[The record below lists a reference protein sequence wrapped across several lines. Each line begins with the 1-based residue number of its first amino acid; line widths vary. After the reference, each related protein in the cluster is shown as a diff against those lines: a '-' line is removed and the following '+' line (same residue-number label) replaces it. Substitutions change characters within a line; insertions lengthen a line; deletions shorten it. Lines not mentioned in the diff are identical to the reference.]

1 MAVAMLPAHA
11 APWVTEAG
19 GEATVMGYV
28 SQGMGYGLRD
38 TYDSAHGVN
47 SLITTVLLEG
57 VYKPND
63 DLKFYGSLMATG
75 DWIYAARANSNSW
88 TSRQFDQSREF
99 LQFDDKYWQILRELH
114 VTWTGKNSMLRIG
127 KQVVKWGEMDG
138 QQIIDTINPVDQ
150 RRGFADVAFETSVIP
165 IWLIRAEYYPES
177 KPSWLQDLGI
187 EYVLNPNI
195 DFIPSQ
201 EGALGNNRGSIWAP
215 NVPGLGWKQI
225 NPPFC
230 PPGPPC
236 WVPGEAGLPPF
247 MTGPVVQSRLG
258 SPTSQN
264 ISKPSGSDGIQH
276 ALRIKANFG
285 ETLATVNYFY
295 GRERKFVQR
304 DVPGTTPQLETA
316 SDGTLIEHHYQEGYY
331 PRKQF
336 VGFTLT
342 RDLTPLKSYAL
353 GGVSPIV
360 RIESLY
366 SFNSTFSVGRM
377 SNGPNAPPV
386 FTYDRMDTWD
396 TGIGI
401 DWGVR
406 IPFLN
411 SRSSF
416 RISPQFFM
424 QRLMGYP
431 SDAIVVLTPGTAG
444 VERNNY
450 STSLFISTSYFN
462 DKLSPGVFWL
472 HDVNNQANF
481 YRAQLMY
488 SPTALLSFTVG
499 GMYFDGRERG
509 KSFQLFDNKDQLFAK
524 ITYKFD

>member
-1 MAVAMLPAHA
+1 
-11 APWVTEAG
+11 
-19 GEATVMGYV
+19 MGYV
-28 SQGMGYGLRD
+28 SQGVGYGLRD
-38 TYDSAHGVN
+38 TYDAQHGLN
-47 SLITTVLLEG
+47 SLMTTVLLEG
-57 VYKPND
+57 AYKPND
-63 DLKFYGSLMATG
+63 DLKYYGSLMATG

-88 TSRQFDQSREF
+88 NSRQFNQSREF
-99 LQFDDKYWQILRELH
+99 LQFDDKYWQVLREAH
-114 VTWTGKNSMLRIG
+114 VTWTGKTNMLRVG
-127 KQVVKWGEMDG
+127 KQIVKWGEMDG

-150 RRGFADVAFETSVIP
+150 RRGFGDVEFETSVIP
-165 IWLIRAEYYPES
+165 IWLLRTEYYPEA

-187 EYVLNPNI
+187 EYVLNPNV
-195 DFIPSQ
+195 DFIPTQ
-201 EGALGNNRGSIWAP
+201 ETALGNDRGNIWAP

-225 NPPFC
+225 TFC
-230 PPGPPC
+230 PPGPPMPGPPC
-236 WVPGEAGLPPF
+236 MPGSWVPGEAALPPF
-247 MTGPVVQSRLG
+247 MTGPVVASRVG
-258 SPTSQN
+258 SPAEQT
-264 ISKPSGSDGIQH
+264 ISKPSGSDGIEH
-276 ALRIKANFG
+276 ALRIKADFG
-285 ETLATVNYFY
+285 KTLATLNYFY

-304 DVPGTTPQLETA
+304 DVPGSSPLLETA

-342 RDLTPLKSYAL
+342 RDITSLKSSAL

-377 SNGPNAPPV
+377 SNGPNAAPV
-386 FTYDRMDTWD
+386 FSYDKMNTWN

-401 DWGVR
+401 DWSIK

-411 SRSSF
+411 ERSSF

-424 QRLMGYP
+424 QRLLDYP
-431 SDAIVVLTPGTAG
+431 SDSIVVLTPGTAG
-444 VERNNY
+444 IERNNY

-462 DKLSPGVFWL
+462 DKLSPSVFWL

-481 YRAQLMY
+481 YRAQLTY
-488 SPTALLSFTVG
+488 SPTTSLSFMVG
-499 GMYFDGRERG
+499 GMIFDGKETG

-524 ITYKFD
+524 TTYKFD